1 MYVLPA
7 NVLGYQD
14 IFPPNRKCPLSY
26 SFLSIYSYCI
36 LVFIMSANHVSFSA
50 ASVNTYAY
58 GDDIPAVQ
66 HSGIRATS
74 RSEAEI
80 KPTATTMPCQHCFD
94 EKNERKR
101 RSRRERL
108 CYYCHLPGHQIYTCK
123 AKENDEELQL
133 IRQAVNAGIRT
144 QNEEVHCH
152 DEMIVT
158 GTDGGQWKDI
168 WYVNSTFH
176 RHYVGNIDVFK
187 RVKHIMGV
195 ETKSGMNNFLFI
207 RGVGIVEMKTGNDTL
222 RIPSVFYSP
231 DIDRNVLS
239 LEQLTLQ
246 GFTVRKSGDSC
257 KIFPMFSSPV
267 VNSVN
272 DKTGL
277 SKEEELGLKEK
288 ERLHNM
294 CGIDDEFK
302 NDYLNSY
309 FESLN
314 VLEKEEDDWNLMIL
328 KSLEFHDFDDCKALM
343 NMLDDREYVFK
354 YKVILQKKFEELVRW
369 FLYDYMGITSRPIP
383 PYTTDQKKIDLLSL
397 YILVAN
403 DGGYREVTTEN
414 TWPIIAKDLGFGYE
428 DGDYMRIVY
437 AMYLDVLEYYYKFKA
452 VQNKVQ
458 VKEMINDN
466 AGSYKDCE
474 RKSRSA
480 DISQEGD
487 AGINQDDEGSSR
499 GSHRKIRSAG
509 DVREGATMNSQAGAD
524 LMHYA
529 LFAENGWADN
539 WSARKRRK
547 RFNFNHMK
555 KAMEEANRSVMQK
568 GSNITKV

>member
-1 MYVLPA
+1 MPA
-7 NVLGYQD
+7 YQ
-14 IFPPNRKCPLSY
+14 C
-26 SFLSIYSYCI
+26 
-36 LVFIMSANHVSFSA
+36 MFSA
-50 ASVNTYAY
+50 ASSNKYADN
-58 GDDIPAVQ
+58 GDESAVQ
-66 HSGIRATS
+66 HSGIRAMT
-74 RSEAEI
+74 RSDAEI
-80 KPTATTMPCQHCFD
+80 KPRATMMPCQHCSD

-133 IRQAVNAGIRT
+133 IRQAINAGIRT
-144 QNEEVHCH
+144 QNEDVHCH

-158 GTDGGQWKDI
+158 GTDGGEWKDI

-176 RHYVGNIDVFK
+176 HHYVGNIDVFK

-207 RGVGIVEMKTGNDTL
+207 RGVGVVEMKTGNDTL

-231 DIDRNVLS
+231 DIDRNVR

-272 DKTGL
+272 DTTGL
-277 SKEEELGLKEK
+277 SKEQELGLKEK

-294 CGIDDEFK
+294 SGIDDEFK
-302 NDYLNSY
+302 SDYLNSY

-314 VLEKEEDDWNLMIL
+314 VSEKEGEDWNLMIL
-328 KSLEFHDFDDCKALM
+328 NSLEFHNFDDCKALM
-343 NMLDDREYVFK
+343 DMLDDREYVFK
-354 YKVILQKKFEELVRW
+354 YKVILQKKFEDLVRW

-383 PYTTDQKKIDLLSL
+383 PFTTDQKKIDLLSL

-414 TWPIIAKDLGFGYE
+414 TWPIIAKDLGLGYE
-428 DGDYMRIVY
+428 EGDHIRIVY
-437 AMYLDVLEYYYKFKA
+437 AMYLDVLEYYYKFKT

-458 VKEMINDN
+458 VKEMINEG
-466 AGSYKDCE
+466 AGMRENSD

-480 DISQEGD
+480 DMVQGSA
-487 AGINQDDEGSSR
+487 AGINQHDEGSSPESR
-499 GSHRKIRSAG
+499 RKIRSAG
-509 DVREGATMNSQAGAD
+509 ITHEGAEMNNQS
-524 LMHYA
+524 MHYA
-529 LFAENGWADN
+529 LFAEDGWADN
-539 WSARKRRK
+539 WSAHKRRK
-547 RFNFNHMK
+547 RFNFTHIR

>member
-1 MYVLPA
+1 
-7 NVLGYQD
+7 
-14 IFPPNRKCPLSY
+14 
-26 SFLSIYSYCI
+26 
-36 LVFIMSANHVSFSA
+36 MSANYVSSSA
-50 ASVNTYAY
+50 ANVNTYVD
-58 GDDIPAVQ
+58 GDDVSGVQ
-66 HSGIRATS
+66 HSGIRATT
-74 RSEAEI
+74 RSDVEI
-80 KPTATTMPCQHCFD
+80 KPTATSMPCQHCID

-133 IRQAVNAGIRT
+133 IRQAINAGIRT
-144 QNEEVHCH
+144 QNEDVHCR

-176 RHYVGNIDVFK
+176 HHYVGNIDVFK

-195 ETKSGMNNFLFI
+195 ETRSGMNNFLFI

-277 SKEEELGLKEK
+277 SKEEEMGLKEK
-288 ERLHNM
+288 ERLQNM

-314 VLEKEEDDWNLMIL
+314 VSEKEEDDWNLMIL
-328 KSLEFHDFDDCKALM
+328 KSLEFHEFDDCKALM

-354 YKVILQKKFEELVRW
+354 YKAILQKKFEEMVRW
-369 FLYDYMGITSRPIP
+369 FLYEYMGITSRPIP

-397 YILVAN
+397 YILVAS

-452 VQNKVQ
+452 VQYKVQ

-466 AGSYKDCE
+466 AGSFKGCE
-474 RKSRSA
+474 RRSESA
-480 DISQEGD
+480 DIVQERA
-487 AGINQDDEGSSR
+487 AGINQNDDGSSR
-499 GSHRKIRSAG
+499 GSHRKIRSTG
-509 DVREGATMNSQAGAD
+509 DVREDAARNSQAGAD

-539 WSARKRRK
+539 WSAHKRRK

-568 GSNITKV
+568 DSNITKV